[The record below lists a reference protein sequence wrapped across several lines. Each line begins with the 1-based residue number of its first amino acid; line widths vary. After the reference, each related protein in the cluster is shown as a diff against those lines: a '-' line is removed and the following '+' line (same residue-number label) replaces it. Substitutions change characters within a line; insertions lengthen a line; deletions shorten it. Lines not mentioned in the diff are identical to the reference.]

1 MAGTDPTTDPDRGVA
16 MSSTADTNTTRR
28 EPGPGHRWAVVAAA
42 VIGLGLVAAP
52 FAFGMF
58 TKAPKGAVMI
68 GGFKPYMTAARLDGY
83 QRELREINAGVHQ
96 TDTGVAAYLDTAGAD
111 PGGFDAAHPG
121 FAAFD
126 KQWPTIDSTMTGL
139 MNEVQGNLGNYQ
151 AVAALPSF
159 KLFPW
164 FFVIPGVLIAGVA
177 LGSLYRPAH
186 WRRGRWVLVVLG
198 LGLVAAPAVF
208 QMFQRAP
215 DGGRMMTAFR
225 NIETTGNVQ
234 NIQGY
239 FGSMAVGQGAIRLDI
254 VPALQHTGLTSS
266 EIAQRFP
273 ALTALDANWVHVLND
288 MTPMIG
294 AMSDNV
300 TNYQAVAS
308 LPPFP
313 LFPWFFVVPGVVV
326 AGLALAAGTRRDVE
340 RRGAT
345 GRTTG
350 STEIR
355 RTPAAPPASA
365 STLTVPEGAR

>member
-1 MAGTDPTTDPDRGVA
+1 
-16 MSSTADTNTTRR
+16 MSSTADADSTRR
-28 EPGPGHRWAVVAAA
+28 ESGPGHRWAVVAVA

-58 TKAPKGAVMI
+58 SKAPKGAVMI
-68 GGFKPYMTAARLDGY
+68 GGFKPYMTTARLDGY

-96 TDTGVAAYLDTAGAD
+96 TDTGVAAYLDSAGAD

-121 FAAFD
+121 FAGFD

-139 MNEVQGNLGNYQ
+139 MDEVQGNLGNYR

-159 KLFPW
+159 RLFPW
-164 FFVIPGVLIAGVA
+164 FFVIPGVLIFGVA
-177 LGSLYRPAH
+177 LVSLYRPAR

-215 DGGRMMTAFR
+215 DGGRMMTAFQK
-225 NIETTGNVQ
+225 IETTGNVQ
-234 NIQGY
+234 NIQGF

-254 VPALQHTGLTSS
+254 VPALQHTGLSNA

-273 ALTALDANWVHVLND
+273 ALTALDADWIHILND

-313 LFPWFFVVPGVVV
+313 LFPWFFVVPGVLV
-326 AGLALAAGTRRDVE
+326 AGLALAAGARRDQARDTASGPTASPAE
-340 RRGAT
+340 R
-345 GRTTG
+345 
-350 STEIR
+350 R
-355 RTPAAPPASA
+355 RTPTAPPNPALS
-365 STLTVPEGAR
+365 LTVPEGVR